1 MKTIIVCTDFSSE
14 AENAVQYA
22 ASLAQEN
29 KYRLILFYLQQISV
43 HALNAQ
49 VSADYFYEQTVK
61 NQNKMIAKAAELY
74 SQYSIESGYYLA
86 SGSFFEELENCI
98 RDHSG
103 DLVIMGM
110 KEKTFEQKLLGDIAT
125 RAIHKIKKPLLIVP
139 AHIPY
144 TGIKKILFAY
154 DIHKNMT
161 WSAMD
166 DIYRF
171 ISRFHAE
178 IEIFNVNDRLEDFTQ
193 VMNDIDLNSGYDM
206 EDIKYS
212 FKMIESIEVI
222 KAIEEEIMLTNPDI
236 LMMIPYQY
244 SFLESLFHQSKTTR
258 MASEN
263 KIPLLSIPLN
273 ID

>member
-29 KYRLILFYLQQISV
+29 KYKLVLFHLQQISV

-61 NQNKMIAKAAELY
+61 NQNKMIAKTSELHSLY
-74 SQYSIESGYYLA
+74 SIDSRYYLA

-98 RDHSG
+98 HDHSA

-110 KEKTFEQKLLGDIAT
+110 REKTFEQKLLGDIAT
-125 RAIHKIKKPLLIVP
+125 RAIHKIKKPLLTVP
-139 AHIPY
+139 GHLQY

-161 WSAMD
+161 WSAMN
-166 DIYRF
+166 DIYSF
-171 ISRFHAE
+171 VSGFHAE
-178 IEIFNVNDRLEDFTQ
+178 TEIFNVNDRLEDFTQ

-222 KAIEEEIMLTNPDI
+222 KAIEDEITLTNPDI